1 MHIKYKPAHAGSTAA
16 GMGCCTEGMGLM
28 GEKKTKQLNQSTVV
42 PRMRERDASQRC
54 SLQLEIK

>member
-28 GEKKTKQLNQSTVV
+28 GEKKKKQLNQSTVV